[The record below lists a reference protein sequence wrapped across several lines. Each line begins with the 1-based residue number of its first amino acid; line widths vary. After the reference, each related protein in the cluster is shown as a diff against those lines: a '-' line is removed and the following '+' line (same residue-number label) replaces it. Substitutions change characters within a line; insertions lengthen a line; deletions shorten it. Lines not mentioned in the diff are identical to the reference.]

1 MKEQE
6 TKPLKLSESEY
17 RLMDLVWNAEPVN
30 STELVRL
37 ALKELGWKKSTTYT
51 VLKKLVDKQALDN
64 EQAQV
69 RSLVKKER
77 VIRYESDTLLKKSFG
92 GSVPDFVAAFLKDR
106 KLTKEEALRLKCL
119 IEEATEER

>member
-6 TKPLKLSESEY
+6 AKQLNLSESEY
-17 RLMDLVWNAEPVN
+17 RLMDLIWRTESVN

-37 ALKELGWKKSTTYT
+37 ALQELGWKKSTTYT
-51 VLKKLVDKQALDN
+51 VLKKLAEKQALCN

-69 RSLVKKER
+69 RSLVKKEK

-106 KLTKEEALRLKCL
+106 KLTKQEALRLQHL
-119 IEEATEER
+119 IEEATEEQ

>member
-1 MKEQE
+1 MREQE

-17 RLMDLVWNAEPVN
+17 RLMDLVWNTEPVN

-106 KLTKEEALRLKCL
+106 KLTKEEALRLQHL
-119 IEEATEER
+119 IEEATEEQ